1 MGQTKISNFF
11 SGPFRTEHPRQ
22 PSAAAAAAINRQS
35 GRGSTPGRPLLAPS
49 NPNAGMSEDEA
60 LAASMADSSLQNSG
74 SASRTNL
81 TPEEEE
87 DRMLAQ
93 ALQESER
100 LARQQGQGQ
109 AAGSGDKNCNL
120 Q

>member
-1 MGQTKISNFF
+1 
-11 SGPFRTEHPRQ
+11 
-22 PSAAAAAAINRQS
+22 
-35 GRGSTPGRPLLAPS
+35 
-49 NPNAGMSEDEA
+49 
-60 LAASMADSSLQNSG
+60 MADSSLQNSG
-74 SASRTNL
+74 PAGRANL

>member
-1 MGQTKISNFF
+1 M
-11 SGPFRTEHPRQ
+11 
-22 PSAAAAAAINRQS
+22 
-35 GRGSTPGRPLLAPS
+35 LAPS

-60 LAASMADSSLQNSG
+60 LAAALAASMADSSLQNSG
-74 SASRTNL
+74 PAGRANL
-81 TPEEEE
+81 TPEEE

>member
-1 MGQTKISNFF
+1 
-11 SGPFRTEHPRQ
+11 
-22 PSAAAAAAINRQS
+22 
-35 GRGSTPGRPLLAPS
+35 
-49 NPNAGMSEDEA
+49 
-60 LAASMADSSLQNSG
+60 MADSSLQNSG
-74 SASRTNL
+74 PAGRANL
-81 TPEEEE
+81 TPEEE